1 MRAATAA
8 AEPRSL
14 ARQEA
19 PVPGIIKLEK
29 LTGLRFATALELLR
43 EGGGFSVEGVVFR
56 FDPSGEL
63 CCIVES
69 SWAPDRVSLST
80 ATEDLDFAAA
90 VLQRVQTAS
99 PEFAA
104 LVQGATRRFE
114 LIYDYGGGSIL
125 LATRQG
131 HRLTI
136 SSSESNAG

>member
-1 MRAATAA
+1 M
-8 AEPRSL
+8 
-14 ARQEA
+14 
-19 PVPGIIKLEK
+19 PGILKLEK
-29 LTGLRFATALELLR
+29 LTGVRFATALELLR

-56 FDPSGEL
+56 FDPPGEL

-69 SWAPDRVSLST
+69 SWAPERVSLAT

-90 VLQRVQTAS
+90 VLQRVQAAS

-114 LIYDYGGGSIL
+114 LIHDYGGGSIL
-125 LATRQG
+125 LATRRG